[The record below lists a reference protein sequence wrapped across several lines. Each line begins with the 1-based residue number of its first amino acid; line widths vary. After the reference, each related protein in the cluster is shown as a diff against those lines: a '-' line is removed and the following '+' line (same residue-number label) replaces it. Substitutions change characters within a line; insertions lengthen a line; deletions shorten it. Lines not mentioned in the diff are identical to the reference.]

1 MYGDREKM
9 KKGERMR
16 KCQSIEGMGETMAG
30 KEKENCSLEG
40 ILEKKKKNS
49 EENSTH
55 SSERSSL
62 GWRRRRVSLSLFGS
76 CAGGGGGG
84 GVES

>member
-30 KEKENCSLEG
+30 KEKENSSLEG
-40 ILEKKKKNS
+40 ILEKKNS

-76 CAGGGGGG
+76 CAGGGG
-84 GVES
+84 VES